1 VHLLHRL
8 WRAPEAN
15 RTRCVL
21 QGDVNMKKVIFDA
34 KLEHDFIKNYKALQ
48 AAFDKKQIAKHI
60 EASACSL
67 ARSPLKYAASLAS
80 PAAAQPS
87 AHTQVNKLVKAKPLD
102 NLEFLQWIKRYFD
115 LHYGVA

>member
-1 VHLLHRL
+1 
-8 WRAPEAN
+8 
-15 RTRCVL
+15 
-21 QGDVNMKKVIFDA
+21 MKKVIFDA